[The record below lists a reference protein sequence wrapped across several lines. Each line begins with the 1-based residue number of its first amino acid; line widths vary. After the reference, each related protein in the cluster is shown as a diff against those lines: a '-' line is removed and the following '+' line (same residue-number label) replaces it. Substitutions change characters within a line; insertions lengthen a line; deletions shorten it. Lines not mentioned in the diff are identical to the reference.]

1 MLDTATYLPKLNEFE
16 GSYSYMYEDTAG
28 NVTVG
33 VGKMLPNAAAA
44 QKLGFVR
51 RANPTAKP
59 PVVAGPATPDEIKAD
74 FDSVNSQ
81 PSGKLASYY
90 KQFTK
95 LDLPDSVISSI
106 LNADVQSFLS
116 SVIASFP
123 DFNSYPAEAC
133 AAIFDMA
140 YNLGAGKLVSDFP
153 TFCKAVKAKDWATA
167 AKECQRGGIGD
178 ARNAWTKAQLEKAD
192 ADAKAAQ
199 GKTNQATSP

>member
-1 MLDTATYLPKLNEFE
+1 MLDTAIYLPKLKEFE

-59 PVVAGPATPDEIKAD
+59 PVVAGPATPDEVKAD

-95 LDLPDSVISSI
+95 LDLPDNVINTL

-123 DFNSYPAEAC
+123 DFNSYPVEAC

-140 YNLGAGKLVSDFP
+140 YNLGSGKLVSDFP

-167 AKECQRGGIGD
+167 VKECQRGGIGD

-192 ADAKAAQ
+192 ADSKAAQ

>member
-1 MLDTATYLPKLNEFE
+1 
-16 GSYSYMYEDTAG
+16 MYEDTAG

-51 RANPTAKP
+51 RADPTAKP

-95 LDLPDSVISSI
+95 LDLPDSVISTL

-123 DFNSYPAEAC
+123 DFNAYPAEAC

-178 ARNAWTKAQLEKAD
+178 SRNAWTKAQLETAD
-192 ADAKAAQ
+192 ADSKAAQ